1 MERKDR
7 LRFLIGFINENGVL
21 GKVRLLV
28 YYIQYSSQ
36 GCYRC
41 LKQVDNALLQTPK
54 SSTQG
59 SNSGHYTVIESSRSL
74 IFHGKY
80 AGRQFTA
87 CSSGFF
93 ERPLVEAVVGY
104 MEKSGEGYHE
114 DIMRAFFRLQV
125 RSRTFLQVAFTK
137 PYAYRLVTSVAYF
150 LS

>member
-21 GKVRLLV
+21 GKVRFLV
-28 YYIQYSSQ
+28 YIEYSSK

-74 IFHGKY
+74 IFEWK
-80 AGRQFTA
+80 
-87 CSSGFF
+87 
-93 ERPLVEAVVGY
+93 
-104 MEKSGEGYHE
+104 
-114 DIMRAFFRLQV
+114 
-125 RSRTFLQVAFTK
+125 
-137 PYAYRLVTSVAYF
+137 AYRPTVYCLQF
-150 LS
+150 WFI